1 MKQLTNTFKLSNG
14 VEIPCVGFG
23 TWQTPDGEVA
33 RDSVKAAIDAGYRHI
48 DTAATYDNEAGVGEG
63 IKVSGIKRED
73 LFLTSKVWNSDRGYD
88 KTIAGFNESLKKL
101 DTDYLDLYLIHWPA
115 SETQFE
121 DWDEINIDTWRAIT
135 DLYKDGKIKAI
146 GTSNFMPHH
155 LKSLMETEV
164 KPMVNQIEYHP
175 GYRQEETVE
184 YCKENGLLVQAWSP
198 IGSGKLLDNGTL
210 NAIASKYDKS
220 VAQLC
225 IRYVLQHDVLPLPK
239 SVTPDRIVENT
250 KVFDF
255 EINEEDMAIIDE
267 MKDISFSGVHP
278 DTIDF

>member
-1 MKQLTNTFKLSNG
+1 MKQLTDTFKLSNG

-33 RDSVKAAIDAGYRHI
+33 KDSVKAAIDAGYRHI

-63 IKVSGIKRED
+63 IKASGIKRED

-121 DWDEINIDTWRAIT
+121 NWDEINIDTWRAIT